1 MRKLFILLFSITF
14 SSGLFA
20 QKSNLVFFAENGEPF
35 YIVMNG
41 LRYNEQPQTN
51 VKLEGLTAP
60 ATYKV
65 KAIFNDVTL
74 GQVTKTIPLEPGV
87 EYTFNI
93 RPKKQTEVG
102 QAVKR
107 AGRQVKRD
115 MNMIDSAE
123 VDAEQ
128 PEIYVM
134 RFVSETPL
142 FVPGPPP
149 PVYSP
154 APTAVVVQNPP
165 PPVAPVRGT
174 VTQTTTVQTTGT
186 PTAVVAPGAGV
197 NMSVNDPELGVNF
210 NMNVGVPGTV
220 IAGSTQVQ
228 QTTTTTTYGTQQPVP
243 VQQQQVYVMP
253 GYNGPVGCPWPM
265 DQGTFNNAMNTI
277 NNQTFEEN
285 KLQIARQVIGS
296 NCITSAQVAQIMA
309 GFTFE
314 ESKLDFAK
322 FAYGRT
328 FDIGN
333 YFVVNNAFEFSSSVD
348 ELNAFIS
355 SQPRR

>member
-1 MRKLFILLFSITF
+1 MKKLLFFLLIIANAPGVS
-14 SSGLFA
+14 A

-65 KAIFNDVTL
+65 KAIFDDATL
-74 GQVTKTIPLEPGV
+74 GQVTKTIPLEAGV
-87 EYTFNI
+87 EYTYNI
-93 RPKKQTEVG
+93 RLKKKTEIG

-115 MNMIDSAE
+115 MNMIDSSE

-142 FVPGPPP
+142 YTAAPVP
-149 PVYSP
+149 VAP
-154 APTAVVVQNPP
+154 APTAVVVQSPP
-165 PPVAPVRGT
+165 PPQPVRGT

-186 PTAVVAPGAGV
+186 PNAVVTPGAGV
-197 NMSVNDPELGVNF
+197 NMSVNDPEMGVNF
-210 NMNVGVPGTV
+210 NMSVGVPGTV
-220 IAGSTQVQ
+220 TTGSTQVQ
-228 QTTTTTTYGTQQPVP
+228 QTTTTTTYSNTPPP

-265 DQGTFNNAMNTI
+265 DQASFNSAIGTI
-277 NNQTFEEN
+277 NNQTFEDN
-285 KLQIARQVIGS
+285 KLQIAKQVIGS
-296 NCITSAQVAQIMA
+296 NCVTSAQVAQIMG

-333 YFVVNNAFEFSSSVD
+333 YFVVNNAFTFSSSVD
-348 ELNAFIS
+348 ELNDYIAT
-355 SQPRR
+355 QPRR